1 VSEIPCLIICATLYF
16 CCWYFTAGFPVE
28 ARISGHIYLQMIC
41 TLPLAT
47 SPRSKSL
54 TVRSVYEFL
63 YTSMGQAIAAYA
75 PNEYFAAISNPLLIG
90 CGLISFCGVVVP
102 YTAMQPFWKYWIYWL
117 DPFYYLVGGLL
128 GPVVWDVQVKCKP
141 QEFTS
146 FDPPAGQN
154 CAEYM
159 ADFLA
164 SNAGYLDNGD
174 AVAGC
179 RYCPYQ
185 TGADYAKTFNI
196 NEGYYPWRDVSSC
209 SCQGLVHNP

>member
-1 VSEIPCLIICATLYF
+1 
-16 CCWYFTAGFPVE
+16 
-28 ARISGHIYLQMIC
+28 
-41 TLPLAT
+41 
-47 SPRSKSL
+47 
-54 TVRSVYEFL
+54 
-63 YTSMGQAIAAYA
+63 MGQAIAAYA

-117 DPFYYLVGGLL
+117 DPFHYLVGGLL
-128 GPVVWDVQVKCKP
+128 GPVVWDVQVRCKP
-141 QEFTS
+141 HEFTS
-146 FDPPAGQN
+146 FDPPAGQT

-164 SNAGYLDNGD
+164 SSAGYLDNGD
-174 AVAGC
+174 AAAGC

-196 NEGYYPWRDVSSC
+196 NEGYYPWRDVSRHSRVVTLLAIGAC
-209 SCQGLVHNP
+209 LLTFYRPASPLCFASRLMRLLS